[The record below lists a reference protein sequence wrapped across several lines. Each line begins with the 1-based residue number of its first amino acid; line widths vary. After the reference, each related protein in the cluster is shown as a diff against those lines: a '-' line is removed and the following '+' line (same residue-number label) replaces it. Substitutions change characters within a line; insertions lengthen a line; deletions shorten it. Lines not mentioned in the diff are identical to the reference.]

1 MSRVTRAGGLS
12 RDAHAFLAAVGI
24 GFIAMFGLK
33 LLSAPQ
39 LLITAIVA
47 GVVVAY
53 AIFVYRAPGLKLR
66 LDQAGDNAYYLGLIF
81 TLLSMA
87 WSLWMVGQVAA
98 EAALSGEARS
108 VVELVIGD
116 FGLALGSTL
125 AGIVCR
131 IVLHQMRVDP
141 VGVEEATRLE
151 LAVAAEK
158 TRSQLADISSQLAQ
172 FFEALRQKS
181 EDGTRELQEGYQRTM
196 AEVAARVAKATET
209 SVESM
214 SSASEQM
221 RASVEGF
228 SEASREAMLAFREAS
243 ERLAAVEPPPTK
255 LSQRYGA
262 LAERVAEVSSQLGG
276 SVSALS
282 TAASEMEAAARS
294 IASVSGAVDSIA
306 PMLEGRLSTL
316 EASVAASGAKVDSAL
331 GGAEQ
336 RLAGL
341 ANAVEALGRSAGESA
356 SLVVDSERSAAAV
369 LDGLERAIDRIAGV
383 EGDRKSS

>member
-1 MSRVTRAGGLS
+1 MSRVTRGNGLS

-141 VGVEEATRLE
+141 VGVEEASRLE
-151 LAVAAEK
+151 LAVAAER
-158 TRSQLADISSQLAQ
+158 TRSQLADISSQLSQ

-196 AEVAARVAKATET
+196 AEVAARVAQATET

-221 RASVEGF
+221 RVSVDGF
-228 SEASREAMLAFREAS
+228 AEASREAMAAFKEAS

-262 LAERVAEVSSQLGG
+262 LAERVAEVSTQLSG
-276 SVSALS
+276 SVGALS
-282 TAASEMEAAARS
+282 AAASQMESAARS
-294 IASVSGAVDSIA
+294 IAGVSGTVDSIA
-306 PMLEGRLSTL
+306 PRLEGRLSAL
-316 EASVAASGAKVDSAL
+316 EASIAASGAKVDTAL
-331 GGAEQ
+331 GDAQQRFAE
-336 RLAGL
+336 LAT
-341 ANAVEALGRSAGESA
+341 AVDALGKSAGESA

-369 LDGLERAIDRIAGV
+369 LDGLERAIDRIAGA
-383 EGDRKSS
+383 EGDRKIS

>member
-1 MSRVTRAGGLS
+1 MSRATRGNGLS

-39 LLITAIVA
+39 LLITTVVA

-87 WSLWMVGQVAA
+87 WSLWKVGQVAA

-131 IVLHQMRVDP
+131 IVLHQMRTDP
-141 VGVEEATRLE
+141 VGVEEASRLE

-196 AEVAARVAKATET
+196 AEVAARVTRATET

-214 SSASEQM
+214 SNASEQM
-221 RASVEGF
+221 RVSVEGF
-228 SEASREAMLAFREAS
+228 AEASREAMSAFREAS

-255 LSQRYGA
+255 LSQRYGT
-262 LAERVAEVSSQLGG
+262 LADRVTEVSDQLGG
-276 SVSALS
+276 SVRALAA
-282 TAASEMEAAARS
+282 AASQIEAAARS
-294 IASVSGAVDSIA
+294 IASASSAVDSLA
-306 PMLEGRLSTL
+306 PTIGGRLSSL
-316 EASVAASGAKVDSAL
+316 EESVAASGAKIDAALDGAERRLSGLAHAVDAL
-331 GGAEQ
+331 GK
-336 RLAGL
+336 
-341 ANAVEALGRSAGESA
+341 SAGESA
-356 SLVVDSERSAAAV
+356 SLVADSERSAAAV
-369 LDGLERAIDRIAGV
+369 LEGLERAIDRIAGA
-383 EGDRKSS
+383 EGDRKLS

>member
-1 MSRVTRAGGLS
+1 MSRVNRENGLS

-39 LLITAIVA
+39 IMITAIVA
-47 GVVVAY
+47 GIVVAY

-98 EAALSGEARS
+98 EAALSGESRS

-131 IVLHQMRVDP
+131 IVLHQMRIDP
-141 VGVEEATRLE
+141 VGVEEASRLE
-151 LAVAAEK
+151 LAVAAQK
-158 TRSQLADISSQLAQ
+158 TRSQLNDISSELAH
-172 FFEALRQKS
+172 FFELLRQKS

-196 AEVAARVAKATET
+196 AEVAARVAQATET
-209 SVESM
+209 SVDSM

-221 RASVEGF
+221 RVSVEGF
-228 SEASREAMLAFREAS
+228 AEASRDAMSAFRDAS

-262 LAERVAEVSSQLGG
+262 LAERVAEVSSQLGD

-282 TAASEMEAAARS
+282 SAATQMEAAARS
-294 IASVSGAVDSIA
+294 IASVGGAVNSLV
-306 PMLEGRLSTL
+306 PMVEGRLSAL
-316 EASVAASGAKVDSAL
+316 ETSVAASGAKVDSTL
-331 GGAEQ
+331 EGAER
-336 RLAGL
+336 RLAEL
-341 ANAVEALGRSAGESA
+341 ANAVDVLGRNAEESA
-356 SLVVDSERSAAAV
+356 SLVVDSEKSAAAV
-369 LDGLERAIDRIAGV
+369 LDGLERAIDRIAGA